1 MPTRTTYLHCGCPRR
16 LAVRPMDQISDL
28 CRTLCEAGHD
38 LCDRDH
44 GRVLVHRAI
53 GRICGVSKTKC
64 PRWVAGSSHRRQAF
78 IQLGRDALGD
88 TSYSFGRAHVHLNLV
103 DMTAPC
109 AAKRPVLEAH
119 ARRCSAQNF
128 RARLAHRAADL
139 RDGGRQHRFF
149 NL

>member
-1 MPTRTTYLHCGCPRR
+1 MNAGCSAVMADANSGGYVKQVNIAICTQIGVPPKPPASSRRTW
-16 LAVRPMDQISDL
+16 
-28 CRTLCEAGHD
+28 AGW
-38 LCDRDH
+38 
-44 GRVLVHRAI
+44 GIAI
-53 GRICGVSKTKC
+53 
-64 PRWVAGSSHRRQAF
+64 PGSSHRRQAF
-78 IQLGRDALGD
+78 IQLGRDVLGD

-128 RARLAHRAADL
+128 RTRLAHRAADL
-139 RDGGRQHRFF
+139 RDGGRQYRFF